1 MRPLTAGIG
10 IALAATLL
18 LAVPAKAQSYM
29 CEEQIHLDDHDME
42 CYREGPPLPHIE
54 APPPAP
60 PKPEDPLRVRLMNY
74 AKLALNHRLTGL
86 ASYYSTS
93 LNGTLTANGER
104 YYNKKISAAH
114 LTLPL
119 GTWVEVK
126 SKATGRKLRLRVNDR
141 GPYVHK
147 FVIDLSQAAAH
158 ALGVDV
164 AEDRTVEI
172 RVIAMPGETPL
183 PDDLAGGVMV
193 AEEAAPTA
201 PVASTT
207 PAAPAAPAP
216 TVAIAVSSAANVQQQ
231 Q

>member
-1 MRPLTAGIG
+1 MRHLTTGLG
-10 IALAATLL
+10 IALAALL
-18 LAVPAKAQSYM
+18 LAVPASAQSYM
-29 CEEQIHLDDHDME
+29 CEEQIHLEDHNME
-42 CYREGPPLPHIE
+42 CYREGPPLPRYE
-54 APPPAP
+54 APPPEP
-60 PKPEDPLRVRLMNY
+60 PKPVDPLHIRILNY

-104 YYNKKISAAH
+104 YYNKKLSAAH

-126 SKATGRKLRLRVNDR
+126 SRATGRKLRLRVNDR

-158 ALGVDV
+158 ALGVDI

-183 PDDLAGGVMV
+183 PDDLTAGAML
-193 AEEAAPTA
+193 AEEATPATPGVSATPAPVAPTA
-201 PVASTT
+201 TAVATT
-207 PAAPAAPAP
+207 
-216 TVAIAVSSAANVQQQ
+216 ANTQQQ
-231 Q
+231 

>member
-1 MRPLTAGIG
+1 MRHLTTGLGIG
-10 IALAATLL
+10 LAALL
-18 LAVPAKAQSYM
+18 LAAPASAQSYM
-29 CEEQIHLDDHDME
+29 CEEQIHLEDHNME
-42 CYREGPPLPHIE
+42 CYREGPPLPRYE
-54 APPPAP
+54 APPPEP
-60 PKPEDPLRVRLMNY
+60 PKPVDPLRIRILNY

-104 YYNKKISAAH
+104 YYNKKLSAAH

-126 SKATGRKLRLRVNDR
+126 SRATGRKLRLRVNDR

-183 PDDLAGGVMV
+183 PDDLAAGGVL
-193 AEEAAPTA
+193 AEEA
-201 PVASTT
+201 T
-207 PAAPAAPAP
+207 PATPGAPAAPAP
-216 TVAIAVSSAANVQQQ
+216 VAPAATVVATAANTQQQ
-231 Q
+231 

>member
-1 MRPLTAGIG
+1 MRHLTTGFG
-10 IALAATLL
+10 IALAALL
-18 LAVPAKAQSYM
+18 LAVPASAQSYM
-29 CEEQIHLDDHDME
+29 CEEQIHLEDHNME
-42 CYREGPPLPHIE
+42 CYREGPPLPRYE
-54 APPPAP
+54 APPPEP
-60 PKPEDPLRVRLMNY
+60 PKPVDPLHIRILNY

-104 YYNKKISAAH
+104 YYNKKLSAAH

-126 SKATGRKLRLRVNDR
+126 SRATGRKLRLRVNDR

-147 FVIDLSQAAAH
+147 FVIDLSQAAAR

-183 PDDLAGGVMV
+183 PDDLAAGGVL
-193 AEEAAPTA
+193 AEEAAPNS
-201 PVASTT
+201 PVAPT
-207 PAAPAAPAP
+207 APAAPAVP
-216 TVAIAVSSAANVQQQ
+216 AVIAVSAAANVQQQ
-231 Q
+231 

>member
-1 MRPLTAGIG
+1 MRPLTTGFL
-10 IALAATLL
+10 IALAALL

-42 CYREGPPLPHIE
+42 CYREGPPLPPPVVE
-54 APPPAP
+54 APAPEP
-60 PKPEDPLRVRLMNY
+60 PKPEDPLHIRLLNY
-74 AKLALNHRLTGL
+74 AKLQLNHRLTGL

-104 YYNKKISAAH
+104 YYNKKLSAAH

-126 SKATGRKLRLRVNDR
+126 SRATGRKLRLRVNDR

-183 PDDLAGGVMV
+183 PDDLTAGTMV
-193 AEEAAPTA
+193 AEEAAPAT
-201 PVASTT
+201 PVVPT
-207 PAAPAAPAP
+207 APAA
-216 TVAIAVSSAANVQQQ
+216 VV
-231 Q
+231 